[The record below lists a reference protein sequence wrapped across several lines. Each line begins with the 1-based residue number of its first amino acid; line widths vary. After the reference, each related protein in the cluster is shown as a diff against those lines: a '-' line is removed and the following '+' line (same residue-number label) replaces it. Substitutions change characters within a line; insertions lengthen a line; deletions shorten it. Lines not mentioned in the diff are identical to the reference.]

1 MFYGEYDSK
10 IDDKGRVIIPAKLR
24 DAVPEDELAAG
35 FMMRLGE
42 DGCVTLYT
50 QNRWREVEEAVTRS
64 RQNSRSARRH
74 RRFVFTQAERGH
86 CDKQG
91 RLRIPPR
98 LLDDAGI
105 SREVVVLGVSDEIE
119 IWDKSRWDAFKAEMM
134 AEREGDAE
142 SYPL

>member
-10 IDDKGRVIIPAKLR
+10 VDDKGRVIIPAKLR

-35 FMMRLGE
+35 FMIRLGE

-50 QNRWREVEEAVTRS
+50 SSRWREVEQVVTRN

-74 RRFVFTQAERGH
+74 RRFVFTQAERGQ

-91 RLRIPPR
+91 RLRIPPK
-98 LLDDAGI
+98 LLAGAGMA
-105 SREVVVLGVSDEIE
+105 RDVVVLGVSDEIE